1 MLATERAF
9 WKTLVISSS
18 LRRISYELKEK
29 KSQKGGKD
37 KNSAHKSRF
46 SKSKC
51 ELPDVIYRP
60 WGEWPNG
67 KTVDVQT
74 LRT

>member
-9 WKTLVISSS
+9 WKTLVISR
-18 LRRISYELKEK
+18 LISYELKEE

-37 KNSAHKSRF
+37 KTSAHISRF